1 MAKNALYCIIS
12 MGDNM
17 LGTIKIDEIYEAEII
32 GLENEGMGVCKIH
45 GMVVFVPKSLVG
57 EKVRVRITEIKKNF
71 ARGKVVEI
79 LETSNKRCESKC
91 PYYDE
96 CGGCNL
102 RHQSSKENLKFKKE
116 KVETALKK
124 IGKIDVKVDEVLPSF
139 KEDNYRNKVSFKV
152 EDNRIGFYGEGTY
165 QLIDVDYCLL
175 AQNEINDTLTIIRS
189 YLKENKN
196 QIKSITI
203 KYGNA
208 MNELLVDIYSLND
221 KDIEIIDYLTTNV
234 KNLKTIIYNDKIVY
248 GNGYIKEISNGL
260 MFNVSAKSFFQVN
273 ATQAEKLY
281 ETAISLA
288 KLNKDDVVL
297 DLYCGTGT
305 ITSIVA
311 GYVKKVIGIEI
322 VEEAVVDAK
331 ENLKINNINNVFFIC
346 GDAAKEITKIK
357 EKIDVIFVDPP
368 RKGVDR
374 KAIAVM
380 KKLLPKKIVY
390 ISCNPVTMARDLSYL
405 NDLYEVKKVM
415 PVDMFPNTAH
425 VECVSLLEKNN

>member
-1 MAKNALYCIIS
+1 MANNTYYCIID

-17 LGTIKIDEIYEAEII
+17 LGTIKIDEIYEVEII

-45 GMVVFVPKSLVG
+45 GMVVFVPKTLIG
-57 EKVRVRITEIKKNF
+57 EKVRVRITDIKKNF

-79 LETSNKRCESKC
+79 LESSSKRCESKC

-102 RHQSSKENLKFKKE
+102 RHQEEEENLKFKKE
-116 KVETALKK
+116 KVETALKR
-124 IGKIDVKVDEVLPSF
+124 IGKLDVKVENVLQSF

-152 EDNRIGFYGEGTY
+152 EDTRIGFYGEGTY
-165 QLIDVDYCLL
+165 QLIDIDYCLL
-175 AQNEINDTLTIIRS
+175 AQNEINDALMVIRK
-189 YLKENKN
+189 YLMENKN
-196 QIKSITI
+196 EIKSITV

-208 MNELLVDIYSLND
+208 MNELLIDIYSLND
-221 KDIEIIDYLTTNV
+221 KDIEILDYLTINI
-234 KNLKTIIYNDKIVY
+234 KNLKTVIYNEKVVY
-248 GNGYIKEISNGL
+248 GTGYIKEISNGL

-273 ATQAEKLY
+273 GTQAEKLY
-281 ETAISLA
+281 ETAINLA
-288 KLNKDDVVL
+288 KLKDDVVL

-311 GYVKKVIGIEI
+311 GHAKKVIGIEI
-322 VEEAVVDAK
+322 VEDAIIDAK
-331 ENLKINNINNVFFIC
+331 ENLKINNINNVQFIC
-346 GDAAKEITKIK
+346 GDAAKEIAKIK

-380 KKLLPKKIVY
+380 KKLSPKKIVY

-405 NDLYEVKKVM
+405 NDLYEVKKVV

-425 VECVSLLEKNN
+425 VECVALLEKKL

>member
-1 MAKNALYCIIS
+1 
-12 MGDNM
+12 MGDKM
-17 LGTIKIDEIYEAEII
+17 LGNIKIDDIYETEII
-32 GLENEGMGVCKIH
+32 GLENEAQGVCKIH
-45 GMVVFVPKSLVG
+45 GMIVFVPKTLVG
-57 EKVRVRITEIKKNF
+57 EKVRIRITEIKKNF
-71 ARGKVVEI
+71 ARGKVIEI
-79 LETSNKRCESKC
+79 LESSDKRTKSRC
-91 PYYDE
+91 PFYDE
-96 CGGCNL
+96 CGGCDL
-102 RHQSSKENLKFKKE
+102 RHQDGKENLLFKKQ

-124 IGKIDVKVDEVLPSF
+124 IGKLDVMVDDVIPSF

-165 QLIDVDYCLL
+165 QLIDIDYCLL
-175 AQNEINDTLTIIRS
+175 AQNEINDALTVIRN
-189 YLKENKN
+189 YLKENN
-196 QIKSITI
+196 NEIKTITI

-208 MNELLVDIYSLND
+208 MNELLLDIYSLND
-221 KDIEIIDYLTTNV
+221 KDIEIIDYLTTNIT
-234 KNLKTIIYNDKIVY
+234 NLKTVIYNGKTVY
-248 GNGYIKEISNGL
+248 GNGYIKEIANGL

-273 ATQAEKLY
+273 SNGAEKLY
-281 ETAISLA
+281 DTAIKLA
-288 KLNKDDVVL
+288 GLDKKDVVL

-311 GYVKKVIGIEI
+311 SHVKKVIGIEI
-322 VEEAVVDAK
+322 VENAIIDAK
-331 ENLKINNINNVFFIC
+331 ENLKINNISNVRFIC

-405 NDLYEVKKVM
+405 NDSYNVKKVV

-425 VECVSLLEKNN
+425 VECVTLLENKF

>member
-1 MAKNALYCIIS
+1 

-17 LGTIKIDEIYEAEII
+17 LGTIKIDDIYETEII
-32 GLENEGMGVCKIH
+32 GLENEAQGVCKIH
-45 GMVVFVPKSLVG
+45 GMIVFVPKALVG

-71 ARGKVVEI
+71 ARGKIVEVI
-79 LETSNKRCESKC
+79 EASSKRCESMC

-102 RHQSSKENLKFKKE
+102 RHQDSKENLRFKKE

-124 IGKIDVKVDEVLPSF
+124 IGKLDVKVGDVLPSF

-165 QLIDVDYCLL
+165 QLIDIDYCLL
-175 AQNEINDTLTIIRS
+175 AQNEINDALTVIRN
-189 YLKENKN
+189 YLKENN
-196 QIKSITI
+196 NEIKSITI
-203 KYGNA
+203 KFGNA
-208 MNELLVDIYSLND
+208 MNELLIDIYSLND
-221 KDIEIIDYLTTNV
+221 KDIEIIDYLTTNI

-248 GNGYIKEISNGL
+248 GTGYIKEISNGL
-260 MFNVSAKSFFQVN
+260 MFNVSSKSFFQVN
-273 ATQAEKLY
+273 GTQAEKLY
-281 ETAISLA
+281 ETAINLA

-311 GYVKKVIGIEI
+311 ERVKKVIGIEI
-322 VEEAVVDAK
+322 VEDAIIDAK
-331 ENLKINNINNVFFIC
+331 ENLKINNINNVQFIC

-357 EKIDVIFVDPP
+357 ENVNVIFVDPP

-405 NDLYEVKKVM
+405 NDLYEVKKVV

-425 VECVSLLEKNN
+425 VECVTLLELNN

>member
-1 MAKNALYCIIS
+1 

-17 LGTIKIDEIYEAEII
+17 LGTIKIDDIYETEII
-32 GLENEGMGVCKIH
+32 GLENEAQGVCKIH
-45 GMVVFVPKSLVG
+45 GMIVFVPKTLVG

-79 LETSNKRCESKC
+79 IKSSKKRVTSKC

-102 RHQSSKENLKFKKE
+102 RHQKSEENLIFKKE

-124 IGKIDVKVDEVLPSF
+124 IGKLDVKAESTLPSF
-139 KEDNYRNKVSFKV
+139 KENNYRNKVSFKV
-152 EDNRIGFYGEGTY
+152 EGKRIGFYGEGTY
-165 QLIDVDYCLL
+165 QLIDIDYCLL
-175 AQNEINDTLTIIRS
+175 AQNEINDALNVIKS
-189 YLKENKN
+189 YLEKNKN

-208 MNELLVDIYSLND
+208 MNELLIDIYSLND
-221 KDIEIIDYLTTNV
+221 KDIEIIDYLTTNI

-248 GNGYIKEISNGL
+248 GTGYIKEISNGL

-273 ATQAEKLY
+273 SSGAEKLY
-281 ETAISLA
+281 DTAINLA

-311 GYVKKVIGIEI
+311 SHVKKVIGIEI
-322 VEEAVVDAK
+322 VEDAIIDAK
-331 ENLKINNINNVFFIC
+331 KNLKINNINNVRFIC
-346 GDAAKEITKIK
+346 GDAAKKITKIK

-380 KKLLPKKIVY
+380 KRLLPKKIIY

-405 NDLYEVKKVM
+405 NDLYEVKKVV

-425 VECVSLLEKNN
+425 VECVSLLVQKGE

>member
-1 MAKNALYCIIS
+1 

-17 LGTIKIDEIYEAEII
+17 LGTIKIDEIYETEII
-32 GLENEGMGVCKIH
+32 GLENEAQGVCKIH
-45 GMVVFVPKSLVG
+45 GMIVFVPKALVG

-71 ARGKVVEI
+71 ARGKIVEVI
-79 LETSNKRCESKC
+79 ETSSKRCESKC

-102 RHQSSKENLKFKKE
+102 RHQDSKETLRFKKE

-124 IGKIDVKVDEVLPSF
+124 IGKLDVKVEDTLPSF

-165 QLIDVDYCLL
+165 QLIDIDYCLL
-175 AQNEINDTLTIIRS
+175 AQNEINDALTVIRN
-189 YLKENKN
+189 YLKENN
-196 QIKSITI
+196 NEIKSITI
-203 KYGNA
+203 KFGNA
-208 MNELLVDIYSLND
+208 MNELLIDIYSLND
-221 KDIEIIDYLTTNV
+221 KDIEIIDYLTTNI
-234 KNLKTIIYNDKIVY
+234 KNLKTVIYNDKIVY
-248 GNGYIKEISNGL
+248 GTGYIKEISNGL
-260 MFNVSAKSFFQVN
+260 MFNVSSKSFFQVN
-273 ATQAEKLY
+273 GTQAEKLY
-281 ETAISLA
+281 ETAINLA
-288 KLNKDDVVL
+288 KLNKSDVVL

-311 GYVKKVIGIEI
+311 GHAKKVIGIEI
-322 VEEAVVDAK
+322 VEDAIIDAK
-331 ENLKINNINNVFFIC
+331 ENLKINNINNVQFIC

-357 EKIDVIFVDPP
+357 ENVDVIFVDPP

-405 NDLYEVKKVM
+405 SDLYEVKKVM

-425 VECVSLLEKNN
+425 IECVALLKNK